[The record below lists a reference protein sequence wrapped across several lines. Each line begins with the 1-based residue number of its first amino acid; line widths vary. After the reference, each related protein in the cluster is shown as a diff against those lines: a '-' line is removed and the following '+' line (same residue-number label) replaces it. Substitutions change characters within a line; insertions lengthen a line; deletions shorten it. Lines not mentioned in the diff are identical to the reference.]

1 MRHLYDFLLNACNGT
16 CSCACVYMYTHT
28 NVQQCWY
35 CLCVCNRQSWSIIR
49 GVINSSTPSS
59 RAGSQQ
65 QLSLSEGCH
74 GSCSPAIY
82 SARPLFSIPAIFPST
97 FFVLTWEKRHLIFF
111 LVHPWGLTNTQ
122 TEKLWPDLLSH
133 AIIVN
138 NIWSPKTRLN
148 CFVAVSASVSHTW
161 LLKWQ
166 HTVIN
171 PSLSL
176 QWEKPD
182 IIVHS
187 WLIMTF
193 LSLYINSCHAR
204 WNAGSLC
211 YFLWNIKNNHLWIIC
226 NLAALKYSIY
236 YNYYI
241 YYNIS
246 VMLSLQQVCNYITPS
261 LMQKIKK

>member
-1 MRHLYDFLLNACNGT
+1 MSLSL
-16 CSCACVYMYTHT
+16 CVHVHPYKCTAT
-28 NVQQCWY
+28 LV
-35 CLCVCNRQSWSIIR
+35 LFVCVCNRHSIIG
-49 GVINSSTPSS
+49 GVINSSTPSP

-82 SARPLFSIPAIFPST
+82 SARPLFSIPAIFPFT
-97 FFVLTWEKRHLIFF
+97 FFVLTWEKRHLILF

-122 TEKLWPDLLSH
+122 TEKLWPNLLPH
-133 AIIVN
+133 ATVVYTF
-138 NIWSPKTRLN
+138 WSPKTRLN
-148 CFVAVSASVSHTW
+148 CFGDVSAS
-161 LLKWQ
+161 
-166 HTVIN
+166 VIN

-187 WLIMTF
+187 WLIMSF

-211 YFLWNIKNNHLWIIC
+211 YFLWNIKITHLWIIC
-226 NLAALKYSIY
+226 NLAALNYSIY
-236 YNYYI
+236 NNYYI
-241 YYNIS
+241 Y
-246 VMLSLQQVCNYITPS
+246 
-261 LMQKIKK
+261 

>member
-1 MRHLYDFLLNACNGT
+1 MAAAPLQFTLPDLCSASLQSFLLRFLCWHERSAT
-16 CSCACVYMYTHT
+16 SFSSSYT
-28 NVQQCWY
+28 
-35 CLCVCNRQSWSIIR
+35 R
-49 GVINSSTPSS
+49 
-59 RAGSQQ
+59 
-65 QLSLSEGCH
+65 
-74 GSCSPAIY
+74 
-82 SARPLFSIPAIFPST
+82 
-97 FFVLTWEKRHLIFF
+97 
-111 LVHPWGLTNTQ
+111 GLTNTQ

-148 CFVAVSASVSHTW
+148 CFVAVSSSVSHTW

-187 WLIMTF
+187 WLIMSF

-261 LMQKIKK
+261 LMQKKNKIWDTMWFLLLTSWPLVSASVGIPSGHTDCLNCAHCTKNINQQLYSTVYHYNSLIL